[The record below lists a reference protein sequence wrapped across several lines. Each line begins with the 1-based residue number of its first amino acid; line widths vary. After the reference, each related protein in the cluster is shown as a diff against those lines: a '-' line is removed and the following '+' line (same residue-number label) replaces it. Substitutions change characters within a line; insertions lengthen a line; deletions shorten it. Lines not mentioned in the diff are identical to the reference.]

1 MSVAPV
7 TLAVTMDRISLKVP
21 ADPAFHGTL
30 RLVVGGVG
38 SRVQLPYEQVNE
50 LQLAVETLVS
60 NRAVAGAELVL
71 EMGLDGG
78 TAFVLI
84 GPFVPDADTE
94 RQRVVERLVGSAR
107 VVRRED
113 GTDWVELGVGVEH
126 AS

>member
-60 NRAVAGAELVL
+60 NRAVVGAELVL
-71 EMGLDGG
+71 EMGLDGRA
-78 TAFVLI
+78 AFLLI

-113 GTDWVELGVGVEH
+113 GTDWVELGVGLEH